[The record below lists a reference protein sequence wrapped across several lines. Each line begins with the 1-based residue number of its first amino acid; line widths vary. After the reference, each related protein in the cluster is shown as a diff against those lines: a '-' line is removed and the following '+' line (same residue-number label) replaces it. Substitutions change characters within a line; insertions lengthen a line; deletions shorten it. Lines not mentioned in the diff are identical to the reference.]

1 MSFRVSIVCLNSQ
14 YVHSS
19 LAPWCLLAGI
29 RAYGEGIEA
38 RVIEGTV
45 NERQERLLERI
56 TEEPAEL
63 FAFCCYIWNISTVAS
78 LCEALKKKMPKAGI
92 LWGGPEVG
100 YTPKETLE
108 EYPVTDYVL
117 SGAGERS
124 LAQVCTALSRS
135 EPVAEIPGLTT
146 RVSYTPPVPL
156 WDPPSPYTEEYF
168 AALKGRMAY
177 LATLAVIIG
186 GGVAG
191 ALIINR
197 MGLSQT
203 EVNGLVIALTAAG
216 AALLLPVS
224 WLLSVSFYEKREF

>member
-135 EPVAEIPGLTT
+135 EPVAGIPGLTT

-177 LATLAVIIG
+177 LETMRGCPYSCAFCLSG
-186 GGVAG
+186 NKEP
-191 ALIINR
+191 LIFFS
-197 MGLSQT
+197 M
-203 EVNGLVIALTAAG
+203 
-216 AALLLPVS
+216 VS
-224 WLLSVSFYEKREF
+224 SAS